1 MLETPTRD
9 RVGRPMSS
17 VQVQGYWLGKRAPNA
32 GKKYPAE
39 PLSREEVDAVIA
51 ACGRGKAGLRNRAE
65 LRLAHRTGLRDMELR
80 GLEIRDVDLAAG
92 ELRVREGKGRKPR
105 VLGFDDE
112 VAAVLD
118 RWLHYRA
125 RLGVSTRSGPLFCTI
140 TLGAAG
146 RPLSPSYMRGLCP
159 KLAKLAGVSKRVHMH
174 GFRHTWAYERL
185 REGWPLDLIKAGL
198 GHSSMR
204 TTERYA
210 FHLRPAELVDA
221 MRGKGWTGGQPA
233 EVVNALSK
241 PGVAE
246 ALAAVLAGL
255 SG

>member
-1 MLETPTRD
+1 
-9 RVGRPMSS
+9 MSA
-17 VQVQGYWLGKRAPNA
+17 VQIGGYWAGKVPPNA

-39 PLSREEVDAVIA
+39 PLTREEVDAVVA
-51 ACGRGKAGLRNRAE
+51 ACGRGKAGQRNRAE
-65 LRLAHRTGLRDMELR
+65 LRLAYRTALRDMELR
-80 GLEIRDVDLAAG
+80 GLEMRDIDLAAG
-92 ELRVREGKGRKPR
+92 ELRVREGKGRKAR

-112 VAAVLD
+112 VSAVME
-118 RWLHYRA
+118 RWLLQRTK
-125 RLGVSTRSGPLFCTI
+125 LGVSPRSGPVFCTI

-159 KLAKLAGVSKRVHMH
+159 ELARRADVKKRVHMH

-198 GHSSMR
+198 GHSSLR

-221 MRGKGWTGGQPA
+221 MRGKGWTGSQPPELA
-233 EVVNALSK
+233 VQLAR

-246 ALAAVLAGL
+246 ALAAVLAGAGVQL
-255 SG
+255 PAAA